1 MNLAEHSSE
10 LEARVDAV
18 MESAVEELTRL
29 VAIPSVSSL
38 NPDQVVAN
46 AEHIADLASRAGA
59 ADVAV
64 VTEGQGL
71 PVVIAHWPAPE
82 GAPTVL
88 LYSHGDVQ
96 PTGDLSAWGSEPF
109 TATRRGDRLYG
120 RGTADDK
127 GGVAAHLAAIRALGD
142 RPPVGITLLI
152 EGEEE
157 IGSPSMAA
165 IIAAHRSELAADV
178 IVIADAVN
186 WEQGVPSL
194 TTSLR
199 GVADCTVEVRTLDH
213 PLHSGQFGGVVPD
226 ALTTLCRLLATLH
239 DENGDVAVEGLGSY
253 PAPDLEYP
261 EDRLRAETAI
271 LDGVEWTGTGSLV
284 ERMWT
289 RPSISVL
296 AIDATPVAQ
305 AVNIL
310 PAAARAKVSLRVAP
324 GDDAGRALEALTR
337 HLESHVGFGAHVSIS
352 AGQIGAP
359 GLIGISGPAGQVA
372 EEAFRIAW
380 GHEPVEMGCGGA
392 IPLITDLQQTF
403 PEATVLV
410 TAVTDPDSR
419 MHGIDESLHL
429 GDFRRAILTEVLLL
443 TGLAD
448 LPGRS

>member
-38 NPDQVVAN
+38 NPDHVVAN

-178 IVIADAVN
+178 IVIADSVN
-186 WEQGVPSL
+186 WEQGIPSL

-199 GVADCTVEVRTLDH
+199 GVADCVVEVRTLDH
-213 PLHSGQFGGVVPD
+213 PLHSGQFGGIAPD

-239 DENGDVAVEGLGSY
+239 DAHGDVAVEGLKSLPG
-253 PAPDLEYP
+253 PTLDYP
-261 EDRLRAETAI
+261 EDRLREETAI
-271 LDGVEWTGTGSLV
+271 LDGVQWTGTGSLV

-289 RPSISVL
+289 RPSVSVL
-296 AIDATPVAQ
+296 AVDATPVDQ
-305 AVNIL
+305 AINIL
-310 PAAARAKVSLRVAP
+310 PAVARAKVGLRVAP
-324 GDDAGRALEALTR
+324 GDDAAQALEALTR
-337 HLESHVGFGAHVSIS
+337 HLESHVDYGAHVTVTP
-352 AGQIGAP
+352 GQIGAP
-359 GLIGISGPAGQVA
+359 GIIEITGRAAEVA
-372 EEAFRIAW
+372 DEAFRIAW
-380 GHEPVEMGCGGA
+380 GRSPVRVGCGGA
-392 IPLITDLQQTF
+392 IPLVTDLQRAF
-403 PEATVLV
+403 PGAAVLV

-429 GDFRRAILTEVLLL
+429 GDFRRAILTEALLL
-443 TGLAD
+443 AGLA
-448 LPGRS
+448 